1 MGECS
6 SSGKLAVELLQGD
19 GAQEIV
25 VPLIA
30 HVLLAAASHHHIVAH
45 IMYKL
50 DDPSLGTSPLPDAR
64 FLIQHPLIVVEH
76 LLVGTGSQF
85 IISFSESISSSSEST
100 GFSLERATSCCFFL
114 SLLFVIIIIYYV
126 TLVP

>member
-1 MGECS
+1 MFHASELAQRLIRMIGWGNAALLEE
-6 SSGKLAVELLQGD
+6 LAVELLQGD

-30 HVLLAAASHHHIVAH
+30 HVLLAAAPHHHIVAH
-45 IMYKL
+45 IVYEL

-76 LLVGTGSQF
+76 LLVGTGSQLVVLF
-85 IISFSESISSSSEST
+85 SCHRRII
-100 GFSLERATSCCFFL
+100 LEKYDCWRK
-114 SLLFVIIIIYYV
+114 I
-126 TLVP
+126 